1 MEAGLLGSRENR
13 WRKVS
18 CVIKVFQCLLLQRGP
33 PGRPLRLSTIFYM
46 GLEGLGGIDMETDEN
61 ENV

>member
-1 MEAGLLGSRENR
+1 MEAGLLGSRENH

-18 CVIKVFQCLLLQRGP
+18 CAIKVIQSLLLQCGV